1 MKLKLLGVL
10 QDFGTPYASLY
21 RDGKDNRLY
30 VSISQN
36 TVVGGMFS
44 CLLFGVTP
52 NLLLSYFEQ
61 NVGLREMSRVAD
73 CKYIWN
79 FKKGSQGVI
88 TSIGTNDIA
97 DRIIEDDMYD
107 SFFCNQESAIRYRL
121 QK

>member
-21 RDGKDNRLY
+21 RDGRDNRLY
-30 VSISQN
+30 VSITQN

-52 NLLLSYFEQ
+52 NLLISYFEQ
-61 NVGLREMSRVAD
+61 NVGLREMSRAAD

-79 FKKGSQGVI
+79 FEKGAQGEI
-88 TSIGTNDIA
+88 TSIGTNDIT

-107 SFFCNQESAIRYRL
+107 SFFCDQESVIRYRL